1 VTGFEVYKMY
11 LALKQHFTKEKY
23 NYHKYHGKVRASE
36 DAFEQRHD
44 RYFFKKLATKYS
56 NQEIVDYFVANL
68 VSDPKG
74 YIKSFS
80 DDVYRSWKIN
90 QESFSYKFKEDV
102 CLLLDEYDYSYQDY
116 FDRVLS
122 VKNGKHPKLLKSY
135 LAGEVSLETLVV
147 FETCLGFVKDFD
159 RVLTDPIWK
168 EVRMKIIKYQPFI
181 ALDCNVYRGTILDT
195 IETKV

>member
-1 VTGFEVYKMY
+1 MTGFEVYKMY

-23 NYHKYHGKVRASE
+23 NYHKYRGKVRASE

-56 NQEIVDYFVANL
+56 NQELVDYFVANF
-68 VSDPKG
+68 VFDPKG
-74 YIKSFS
+74 YIKSFN
-80 DDVYRSWKIN
+80 DDVYRNWKVN

-102 CLLLDEYDYSYQDY
+102 CLLLDEYDYPYQDY
-116 FDRVLS
+116 FDRVFS
-122 VKNGKHPKLLKSY
+122 IKHGKHPKLLKSY

-181 ALDCNVYRGTILDT
+181 SLDCNVYKETILDT
-195 IETKV
+195 IKEKV